1 MANKGAVASAA
12 TQGNASSYMDKVN
25 TLNSFQRAANSGMS
39 ESELNAK
46 YNIGSI
52 MNMINDINSMSN
64 VDLNDSSSYLAS
76 AYDLAMQNTLSSD
89 AMAREQMAFQERAN
103 AKAMDFSASEA
114 AKTRNWTQLMSDTA
128 HQREVKDLIAAGLNP
143 VLSANQGASTGS
155 ASSAQGVTSSGAKGN
170 VDVGAVNALT
180 QAYVQARQIEMQEKN
195 LDMQASL
202 QEKSLQAQLL
212 MNTLS
217 NETNR
222 YMADKGA
229 AANMASAGM
238 MSSANRY
245 SAEMS
250 RLASQYVTD
259 MNYRLYDEGYLGNL
273 AQKSIADI
281 VGDSVKDTSNAIKA
295 EVNKKG
301 LFVDPSVTNNTSVMK
316 NPNYKS
322 YADSIGEFLSDLLKI
337 PGQSKRQSE

>member
-1 MANKGAVASAA
+1 MANNGTLASAA
-12 TQGNASSYMDKVN
+12 AQGNASNYVDKVK
-25 TLNSFQRAANSGMS
+25 TLNSFQKAANSGMS
-39 ESELNAK
+39 TDELDAK
-46 YNIGSI
+46 YNISSI

-64 VDLNDSSSYLAS
+64 VDLNNSSSYLAS
-76 AYDLAMQNTLSSD
+76 AYDLAMQNTLTSD

-114 AKTRNWTQLMSDTA
+114 AKTRDWTQLMSDTA

-155 ASSAQGVTSSGAKGN
+155 ASSAQGVTSSGAKGS
-170 VDVGAVNALT
+170 VDTGAVNALT

-202 QEKSLQAQLL
+202 QEKSLAAQML
-212 MNTLS
+212 MNQLS

-222 YMADKGA
+222 YMSDKGA

-250 RLASQYVTD
+250 KLATQYVSD
-259 MNYRLYDEGYLGNL
+259 LNYQLYEEGYLGNL
-273 AQKSIADI
+273 AQKNVADI
-281 VGDSVKDTSNAIKA
+281 LGDSIKTSVNTAKDQASKMN
-295 EVNKKG
+295 
-301 LFVDPSVTNNTSVMK
+301 LFTDPSVKNGTAVME
-316 NPNYKS
+316 NPNYQS
-322 YADSIGEFLSDLLKI
+322 LSTRIGNFLKDMLKVE
-337 PGQSKRQSE
+337 PEAKRR